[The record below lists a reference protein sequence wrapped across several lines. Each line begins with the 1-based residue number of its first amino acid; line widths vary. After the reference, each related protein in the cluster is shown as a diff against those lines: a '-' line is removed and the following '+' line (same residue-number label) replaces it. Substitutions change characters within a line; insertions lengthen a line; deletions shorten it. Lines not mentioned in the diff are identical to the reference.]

1 MTKMSTA
8 RHTETGD
15 PHVVE
20 WLTGLFSAACVIAM
34 IAWMGVQAIG
44 QRDEA
49 PDLSVSVVRQEARS
63 GGYQV
68 EFEIGNAASAT
79 AAQVLVRGELVDGD
93 AVVEA
98 VETTLDYVPMQSKA
112 SGGLIFRHDPAG
124 LAVRIAAVGYADP

>member
-49 PDLSVSVVRQEARS
+49 PDLSVSV
-63 GGYQV
+63 GFTY
-68 EFEIGNAASAT
+68 NALLNNFGFT
-79 AAQVLVRGELVDGD
+79 LEVLPNVVAMNRRGPG
-93 AVVEA
+93 
-98 VETTLDYVPMQSKA
+98 MF
-112 SGGLIFRHDPAG
+112 GRGLLR
-124 LAVRIAAVGYADP
+124 